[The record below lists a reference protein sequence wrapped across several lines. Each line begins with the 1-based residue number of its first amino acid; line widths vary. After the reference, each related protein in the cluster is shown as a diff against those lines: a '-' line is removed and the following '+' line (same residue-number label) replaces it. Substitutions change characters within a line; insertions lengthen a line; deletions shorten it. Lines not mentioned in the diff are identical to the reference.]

1 MDAVM
6 AELGFGM
13 VLLMSAAGAWKWRRG
28 EAARRI
34 SKGLRAYAEAQVAS

>member
-1 MDAVM
+1 MNAVI
-6 AELGFGM
+6 AELGFVM
-13 VLLMSAAGAWKWRRG
+13 VLLGSAAGAWTWRRR